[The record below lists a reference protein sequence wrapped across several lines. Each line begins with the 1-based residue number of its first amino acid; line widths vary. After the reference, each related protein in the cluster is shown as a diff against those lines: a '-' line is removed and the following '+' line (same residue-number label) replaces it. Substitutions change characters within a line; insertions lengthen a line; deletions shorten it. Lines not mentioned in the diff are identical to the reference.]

1 MMLDQVDSLEF
12 EGKVVIITGAA
23 RGIGK
28 TTALEFSKKGAT
40 VVIVDILEQ
49 ELKEVSEII
58 QKMDK
63 KVLPL
68 KADVSDNSQ
77 VQDVIKRTIDNFA
90 KIDVLVN
97 NAAIGGELMP
107 AVNLTEEIWDRILRI
122 NLKSVFLFCKGV
134 VPFMI
139 ENKKGSIVNVG
150 SLAGKNGN
158 EKMSAYSVSK
168 AGVHIFSRVLAKEV
182 VREGIRV
189 NSIAPGLIHTDM
201 TSTSELPKDIADA
214 LLSNN
219 PMGRKGYPEEVANL
233 ILFLS
238 SEKASYITG
247 QCINVSGGKGDY

>member
-1 MMLDQVDSLEF
+1 
-12 EGKVVIITGAA
+12 
-23 RGIGK
+23 
-28 TTALEFSKKGAT
+28 
-40 VVIVDILEQ
+40 
-49 ELKEVSEII
+49 
-58 QKMDK
+58 
-63 KVLPL
+63 
-68 KADVSDNSQ
+68 
-77 VQDVIKRTIDNFA
+77 
-90 KIDVLVN
+90 
-97 NAAIGGELMP
+97 
-107 AVNLTEEIWDRILRI
+107 
-122 NLKSVFLFCKGV
+122 
-134 VPFMI
+134 MI